1 MAEYINYWLRKMIKD
16 IPNDAEL
23 GNKIREMSW
32 EEQKE
37 TKYIYESPDNGKTVY
52 RREFGNYDKK
62 ELIKTENNM
71 EKISLYDYLGHA
83 AGADLGQQ
91 VAYAAAK
98 AGVVT
103 ETRQVSNPV
112 YKGPVM
118 LYPRS
123 FLDLYFKGG
132 LNEGTS
138 GKQLLKG

>member
-1 MAEYINYWLRKMIKD
+1 MTYINYWLREMIKNT
-16 IPNDAEL
+16 PNDAEL
-23 GNKIREMSW
+23 GNKIRRKSW
-32 EEQKE
+32 VEQKE

-83 AGADLGQQ
+83 AGSDVGQQ
-91 VAYAAAK
+91 VAFAAAK
-98 AGVVT
+98 AGVMT
-103 ETRQVSNPV
+103 ETRHVSNPV

-132 LNEGTS
+132 LNES
-138 GKQLLKG
+138 SNGKQLLKG

>member
-1 MAEYINYWLRKMIKD
+1 M
-16 IPNDAEL
+16 
-23 GNKIREMSW
+23 
-32 EEQKE
+32 
-37 TKYIYESPDNGKTVY
+37 KYIFERNPDTGDIY
-52 RREFGNYDKK
+52 RREFNNYNKRKK
-62 ELIKTENNM
+62 IM
-71 EKISLYDYLGHA
+71 EKLSLYDYLGHA

-132 LNEGTS
+132 LNEGAN

>member
-1 MAEYINYWLRKMIKD
+1 
-16 IPNDAEL
+16 
-23 GNKIREMSW
+23 MSL
-32 EEQKE
+32 E
-37 TKYIYESPDNGKTVY
+37 TPKYIYEKNPDTGDIF
-52 RREFGNYDKK
+52 RREFNNYNKREK
-62 ELIKTENNM
+62 IM
-71 EKISLYDYLGHA
+71 EKVSLYDYLGHA

-98 AGVVT
+98 AGVIT

-132 LNEGTS
+132 LNEGAS

>member
-1 MAEYINYWLRKMIKD
+1 M
-16 IPNDAEL
+16 
-23 GNKIREMSW
+23 
-32 EEQKE
+32 
-37 TKYIYESPDNGKTVY
+37 TKYIYESSDNGKTVY
-52 RREFGNYDKK
+52 RREFGKYDKREK
-62 ELIKTENNM
+62 INNM

-98 AGVVT
+98 AGVIT

-118 LYPRS
+118 LYPKS
-123 FLDLYFKGG
+123 FLDLYFKGV

>member
-1 MAEYINYWLRKMIKD
+1 M
-16 IPNDAEL
+16 
-23 GNKIREMSW
+23 
-32 EEQKE
+32 
-37 TKYIYESPDNGKTVY
+37 KYIFESPDRGKTVY
-52 RREFGNYDKK
+52 RREFGNYNKREK
-62 ELIKTENNM
+62 IENSM

-103 ETRQVSNPV
+103 ETSQVSNPV

-118 LYPRS
+118 LYPKS

-132 LNEGTS
+132 LNEGTNE
-138 GKQLLKG
+138 KQLLKG